1 MKKYQHQGAGGYDR
15 RAIMRKAHREYHAS
29 MRRRD
34 GLSFGYWLAY
44 AWRIARDR
52 RKMNDTA
59 ATMRRIADMIEDHA
73 SRRITLAP
81 EIVAGMKSQMIAQ
94 RGAIL

>member
-1 MKKYQHQGAGGYDR
+1 MTKKQTPAGYDR
-15 RAIMRKAHREYHAS
+15 AAIMRKAHREYHAS

-52 RKMNDTA
+52 RRMNDTA
-59 ATMRRIADMIEDHA
+59 QTMNRIAGMIDDHL
-73 SRRITLAP
+73 SRRIVLAP
-81 EIVAGMKSQMIAQ
+81 HPMIASMKSQPVAQ
-94 RGAIL
+94 PGAIL